1 MKAELHALEENGTWS
16 LTTLPHGK
24 RAVGCKWV
32 YKLKFQVDG
41 SLEQH
46 KARLAAK
53 EYTQQGV
60 DYIDAFSLVAKL
72 VTVKLLLALA
82 FIHSWFLVQ
91 FNVNNVFLH
100 SDLTEEVYVSLPQ
113 GYLHEGET
121 LPSNTVCRLHKSIYG
136 LKQASRQWFVK
147 FSGVLLDKGFTQSA
161 SNHSMFTKHSG
172 KSFFAFLVYVDD
184 IVIADNDYRTIE
196 KLKTFLD
203 SHFKLKNL

>member
-16 LTTLPHGK
+16 LTTLPYGK

-72 VTVKLLLALA
+72 ITVKLLLALA

-147 FSGVLLDKGFTQSA
+147 FSCVLLDKGFT
-161 SNHSMFTKHSG
+161 
-172 KSFFAFLVYVDD
+172 
-184 IVIADNDYRTIE
+184 
-196 KLKTFLD
+196 
-203 SHFKLKNL
+203 